1 MQTTRCTSRNQV
13 AKCVLT
19 MSSKQS
25 VNTTENKRRGAFFS
39 DSFNELRR
47 VTWPSREETIRLSI
61 MVIVVASIIGTFL
74 GIFDLLFSKL
84 FDVIL
89 GN

>member
-1 MQTTRCTSRNQV
+1 
-13 AKCVLT
+13 
-19 MSSKQS
+19 MSSKPTA
-25 VNTTENKRRGAFFS
+25 NTTESRRKGTAFFS

-47 VTWPSREETIRLSI
+47 VTWPSREETVRLSI

-74 GIFDLLFSKL
+74 GLFDLLFARL

-89 GN
+89 GT

>member
-1 MQTTRCTSRNQV
+1 
-13 AKCVLT
+13 
-19 MSSKQS
+19 MSSKPS
-25 VNTTENKRRGAFFS
+25 VNTTENRRKVTAFFS

-47 VTWPSREETIRLSI
+47 VTWPSREETVRLSI

-74 GIFDLLFSKL
+74 GLFDLLFARL

-89 GN
+89 GT

>member
-1 MQTTRCTSRNQV
+1 
-13 AKCVLT
+13 
-19 MSSKQS
+19 MSSKS
-25 VNTTENKRRGAFFS
+25 SNTTETKRRGAFFS